1 MPITKMPNGDYKATY
16 DGQTRIFK
24 TLKKAKDGGSKFKSN
39 PHKKKSS
46 KISY

>member
-1 MPITKMPNGDYKATY
+1 MAITKMPNGSYKAIY
-16 DGQTRIFK
+16 GGKTRIFK
-24 TLKKAKDGGSKFKSN
+24 TLKKAKEWAAKFKSN

>member
-1 MPITKMPNGDYKATY
+1 MPITKMPNGNYKATY

-24 TLKKAKDGGSKFKSN
+24 TLKKAKDWASKFKSN